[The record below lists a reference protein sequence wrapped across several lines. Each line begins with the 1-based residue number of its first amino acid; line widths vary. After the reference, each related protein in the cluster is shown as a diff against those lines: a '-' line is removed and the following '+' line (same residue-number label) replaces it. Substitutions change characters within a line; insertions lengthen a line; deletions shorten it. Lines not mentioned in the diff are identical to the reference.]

1 MKGFVSSRLHPL
13 LTLLLLV
20 GLMVGALCVAMFFI
34 FALAKILYG
43 IGFLE
48 MGSISQRPDSH
59 PDGWALL
66 MLSQG
71 LLLFIGLTGSA
82 LTLTWM
88 QGYRWIE
95 YFAPR
100 RLIRSEWL
108 ALAAL
113 LVIVSLPAMSSLIE
127 WNAGAHLPD
136 FLKRFDFLQRLEALA
151 REKEEAAQL
160 TIKSLTQFTSVTR
173 LLVALLVIAIVPAI
187 SEELVFRGVVQR
199 QLVQWTGNHHAG
211 IWLAAAIFSAI
222 HFQFFGFI
230 PRLALG
236 VIFGYLY
243 AWSGNIL
250 VPMAAHFTQNAF
262 QLLLLY
268 LVQQRALTTTAFN
281 PDSTESLPWPLVLLS
296 AVLTA
301 GILYHLYQ
309 KMAPTAEPTEAHT
322 IGSTGIAVR
331 SAEAPVPHERH
342 TLSGRG
348 IEADNNQSAS

>member
-20 GLMVGALCVAMFFI
+20 GLMVGALCIATFFI
-34 FALAKILYG
+34 AILASSLYD
-43 IGFLE
+43 IGLLE
-48 MGSISQRPDSH
+48 MGDVTRRPDSH

-71 LLLFIGLTGSA
+71 VTLFIGFAGSA
-82 LTLTWM
+82 LMLAWM
-88 QGYRWIE
+88 QGYRWAD

-100 RLIRSEWL
+100 RPTRFEWL
-108 ALAAL
+108 LLAAV
-113 LVIVSLPAMSSLIE
+113 LVIISLPAMSSLVE
-127 WNAGAHLPD
+127 WNAGMHFPGFMQGFETWA
-136 FLKRFDFLQRLEALA
+136 RALEDQ
-151 REKEEAAQL
+151 AQAI
-160 TIKSLTQFTSVTR
+160 TKSLTQFTSLTR
-173 LLVALLVIAIVPAI
+173 LLVALLVVAVVPAI

-199 QLVQWTGNHHAG
+199 NLVQWTGNYHVG

-236 VIFGYLY
+236 VVFGYLY

-262 QLLLLY
+262 QLILLY
-268 LVQQRALTTTAFN
+268 LVQRRALTSTFD

-296 AVLTA
+296 VLLTA
-301 GILYHLYQ
+301 GLLYYLYQ

-322 IGSTGIAVR
+322 LGSTGVAVR
-331 SAEAPVPHERH
+331 SVQAPTPQERH
-342 TLSGRG
+342 TLSSRG
-348 IEADNNQSAS
+348 VDADSNQPAS

>member
-20 GLMVGALCVAMFFI
+20 GLMVGALCVATFFI
-34 FALAKILYG
+34 AVLAGVLYD
-43 IGFLE
+43 IGLRE
-48 MGSISQRPDSH
+48 MGDVTRRPASH
-59 PDGWALL
+59 PSGWSLL

-71 LLLFIGLTGSA
+71 LTLFIGFAGSA
-82 LTLTWM
+82 LTLAWM
-88 QGYRWIE
+88 QGYRWVD

-100 RLIRSEWL
+100 RPTRPEWL
-108 ALAAL
+108 LLAGV
-113 LVIVSLPAMSSLIE
+113 LVIISLPALSSLVE
-127 WNAGAHLPD
+127 WNASVHFPA
-136 FLKRFDFLQRLEALA
+136 FMQEFEAWARQLEDQ
-151 REKEEAAQL
+151 AQ
-160 TIKSLTQFTSVTR
+160 TMTKYLTQFNSGAR
-173 LLVALLVIAIVPAI
+173 LLVALVVIAVVPAI

-199 QLVQWTGNHHAG
+199 QLVRWTGNHHVG

-236 VIFGYLY
+236 VVFGYLY

-262 QLLLLY
+262 QLVLLY
-268 LVQQRALTTTAFN
+268 LVQQRALTTTFD

-296 AVLTA
+296 ALLTA
-301 GILYHLYQ
+301 GLLYYLYQ
-309 KMAPTAEPTEAHT
+309 KMAPSAEPTVAHT
-322 IGSTGIAVR
+322 IGSTGVAVR
-331 SAEAPVPHERH
+331 AADAPVPTERH

-348 IEADNNQSAS
+348 VDADRDRSAS

>member
-13 LTLLLLV
+13 LTLVLLV
-20 GLMVGALCVAMFFI
+20 GLMVGGLCIATFLIAV
-34 FALAKILYG
+34 LASSIYG
-43 IGFLE
+43 IGLLE
-48 MGSISQRPDSH
+48 MGNVTSRPDSH

-71 LLLFIGLTGSA
+71 LTLFIGFAGSA
-82 LTLTWM
+82 LVLAWM
-88 QGYRWIE
+88 QGYRWTE

-100 RLIRSEWL
+100 RPTRTEWL
-108 ALAAL
+108 LLAGL

-127 WNAGAHLPD
+127 WNAKMHFPPFMQGFETWA
-136 FLKRFDFLQRLEALA
+136 RQLEDKA
-151 REKEEAAQL
+151 EAM
-160 TIKSLTQFTSVTR
+160 TKSLTQFNTVTR

-199 QLVQWTGNHHAG
+199 NLVQWTGSHHVG
-211 IWLAAAIFSAI
+211 IWLSAAIFSAI

-262 QLLLLY
+262 QLVLLY
-268 LVQQRALTTTAFN
+268 LVQQRALTTDAFN

-296 AVLTA
+296 ALLSA
-301 GILYHLYQ
+301 GILYYLYQ
-309 KMAPTAEPTEAHT
+309 KMAPATEPTEAHT
-322 IGSTGIAVR
+322 IASTGIAVR
-331 SAEAPVPHERH
+331 TADAPVPHERH

-348 IEADNNQSAS
+348 IEVDDDKSAS

>member
-20 GLMVGALCVAMFFI
+20 GLMVGALCVATFFI
-34 FALAKILYG
+34 AILASSIYG
-43 IGFLE
+43 IGLLE
-48 MGSISQRPDSH
+48 MGNVTRRPDSD
-59 PDGWALL
+59 PNGWSLL

-71 LLLFIGLTGSA
+71 LTLFIGFAGSA
-82 LTLTWM
+82 LVLAWM
-88 QGYRWIE
+88 QGYRWAD

-100 RLIRSEWL
+100 RPTRTEWL
-108 ALAAL
+108 LLAGV
-113 LVIVSLPAMSSLIE
+113 LVIISLPAMSSLVE
-127 WNAGAHLPD
+127 WNAGMHFPA
-136 FLKRFDFLQRLEALA
+136 FMQGFETWA
-151 REKEEAAQL
+151 RQMEDQAQAM
-160 TIKSLTQFTSVTR
+160 TKSLTQFNSVTR

-199 QLVQWTGNHHAG
+199 NLVRWTGSHHVG

-236 VIFGYLY
+236 VVFGYLY

-268 LVQQRALTTTAFN
+268 LVQQRALTTTFD
-281 PDSTESLPWPLVLLS
+281 PDSNESLPWPLVLLS
-296 AVLTA
+296 ALLSA
-301 GILYHLYQ
+301 GLLYYLYQ
-309 KMAPTAEPTEAHT
+309 KMAPSAEPTEAHT
-322 IGSTGIAVR
+322 IGSTGVAVR
-331 SAEAPVPHERH
+331 SADAPVPHERH

-348 IEADNNQSAS
+348 VDADRDQPAS